1 MFALVLLKL
10 LWALGRPH
18 SFIYFELSRNVT
30 VQTEKDIIKL
40 AAANIKE
47 DDLVNIRM
55 DMDYIVAD
63 VLPNVFTSK
72 SNLTKKKQMLL
83 HPFHS
88 KYLTRISNL

>member
-10 LWALGRPH
+10 LWALGHPH

-40 AAANIKE
+40 AAEI
-47 DDLVNIRM
+47 LRRM
-55 DMDYIVAD
+55 TWLLLRMDYIVAD

-72 SNLTKKKQMLL
+72 SNLTKKKKQMLL

-88 KYLTRISNL
+88 KYLTRISDM